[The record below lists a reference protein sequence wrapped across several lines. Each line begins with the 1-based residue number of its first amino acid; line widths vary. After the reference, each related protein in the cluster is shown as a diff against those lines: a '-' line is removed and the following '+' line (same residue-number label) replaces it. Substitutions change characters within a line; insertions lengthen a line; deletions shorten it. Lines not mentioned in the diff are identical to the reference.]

1 MSEAFVRACN
11 VYISRKSGKVL
22 VASLFNHAGLWAESP
37 TPVLES
43 LGEPEVLGVHVKE
56 QLAVCVFQPEFNY
69 RDRKKSEWPAYIA
82 AGLRSMSAFENEFAR
97 YSVRGANES
106 NIILVGESEQ
116 VNGAF
121 TLRASINAHA
131 PAEEIGEW
139 LVGMHSN
146 YLRVEA
152 AFE

>member
-1 MSEAFVRACN
+1 M
-11 VYISRKSGKVL
+11 
-22 VASLFNHAGLWAESP
+22 FNHAGLWAESP

-43 LGEPEVLGVHVKE
+43 LGEPEVLGIHVKE
-56 QLAVCVFQPEFNY
+56 QLAACVFRPEFKY
-69 RDRKKSEWPAYIA
+69 RERNKSEWPAYIA
-82 AGLRSMSAFENEFAR
+82 AGLRSMSAFEKEFAR

-106 NIILVGESEQ
+106 NIILMVESEL

-139 LVGMHSN
+139 LVRMHNN

>member
-1 MSEAFVRACN
+1 V
-11 VYISRKSGKVL
+11 V
-22 VASLFNHAGLWAESP
+22 
-37 TPVLES
+37 
-43 LGEPEVLGVHVKE
+43 
-56 QLAVCVFQPEFNY
+56 
-69 RDRKKSEWPAYIA
+69 
-82 AGLRSMSAFENEFAR
+82 
-97 YSVRGANES
+97 
-106 NIILVGESEQ
+106 ESEQ

-139 LVGMHSN
+139 LVGMHNN